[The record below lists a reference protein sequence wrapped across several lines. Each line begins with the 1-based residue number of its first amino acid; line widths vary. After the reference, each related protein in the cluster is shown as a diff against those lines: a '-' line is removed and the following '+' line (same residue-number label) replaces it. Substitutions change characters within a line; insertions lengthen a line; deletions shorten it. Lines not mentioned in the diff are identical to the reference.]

1 VGCETALFLAETG
14 RDVTII
20 EMQPEVA
27 PDANWM
33 HRVAMLQRFAETPSL
48 HIRTGLKCTAVAPEG
63 VEAQDQEGNSIS
75 IPAQSVIY
83 AFGQKSTPIQDLLT
97 LDVPV
102 IRVIGDCRQ
111 VGKTNGAIFD
121 GYHAA
126 MDL

>member
-1 VGCETALFLAETG
+1 
-14 RDVTII
+14 
-20 EMQPEVA
+20 
-27 PDANWM
+27 
-33 HRVAMLQRFAETPSL
+33 
-48 HIRTGLKCTAVAPEG
+48 
-63 VEAQDQEGNSIS
+63 VEAQDQEGNSIL
-75 IPAQSVIY
+75 ILAQSVIY